1 MADSSDALQ
10 IKAIEDAL
18 KNHETFFPEPCQNK
32 RYDVLNEGRRV
43 TENHHRTQDTGTV
56 AGNVSNTQTTIQKQ
70 RIHAIVLSLFIGA
83 ALMGLKFLTYRLTFS
98 SAVLSDALE
107 SIINVAASAFAMVS
121 VWMSAKPPDLEH
133 PYGHGKIEYFSAGFE
148 GALIIIAAAGIFWT
162 GIRRLITPHE
172 LPHIEEGLVI
182 LCGASAVNLLLGIYV
197 LRIGRRTDSVTLIA
211 DGKHIL
217 TDVYTSVGV
226 LVGLALVYITGWL
239 RLDGLVACLVGIN
252 IVVTGSHLVRQSF
265 SRLMDASDVQLL
277 DRIAA
282 ILETHRRPEWIDIHK
297 MRAWRAGNL
306 IHIDLH
312 LVLPRDLSMEI
323 AHREAGDIETLL
335 TAEFEGNA
343 SVLIHMDP
351 CDPQQCPVCK
361 QRECNWRVRMQGRST
376 DWDRNHLVRLRSGR
390 GESE

>member
-1 MADSSDALQ
+1 MS
-10 IKAIEDAL
+10 
-18 KNHETFFPEPCQNK
+18 
-32 RYDVLNEGRRV
+32 NEGNRV
-43 TENHHRTQDTGTV
+43 TGKHLLTNGAETV
-56 AGNVSNTQTTIQKQ
+56 AGNHGNTQATHQKQ
-70 RIHAIVLSLFIGA
+70 RIHAIVLSLLVGT
-83 ALMGLKFLTYRLTFS
+83 ALMGLKFLTYQLTCS

-121 VWMSAKPPDLEH
+121 VWMSAKPPDPEH

-162 GIRRLITPHE
+162 GIEHLRTPRE
-172 LPHIEEGLVI
+172 LPNIEEGLAI
-182 LCGASAVNLLLGIYV
+182 LCGASAVNLLLGLYV

-217 TDVYTSVGV
+217 TDVYTSAGV
-226 LVGLALVYITGWL
+226 LVGLALVYVTGWL

-252 IVVTGSHLVRQSF
+252 ILATGSRLVRQSF
-265 SRLMDASDVQLL
+265 SGLMDASDTQLL

-282 ILETHRRPEWIDIHK
+282 ILETHRKPEWIDIHK

-323 AHREAGDIETLL
+323 AHREAGNIEELL
-335 TAEFEGNA
+335 TGEFEGNA

-361 QRECNWRVRMQGRST
+361 QRECNWRIRVQGRSAN
-376 DWDRNHLVRLRSGR
+376 WDRDHLVRSQSLR

>member
-1 MADSSDALQ
+1 M
-10 IKAIEDAL
+10 
-18 KNHETFFPEPCQNK
+18 
-32 RYDVLNEGRRV
+32 
-43 TENHHRTQDTGTV
+43 TEKLHRTKGTGT
-56 AGNVSNTQTTIQKQ
+56 AAADLRNTQAAFQKQ
-70 RIHAIVLSLFIGA
+70 RIHAIVLSLLIGT
-83 ALMGLKFLTYRLTFS
+83 ALMGLKFLTYRLTNS

-121 VWMSAKPPDLEH
+121 VWMSAKPPDPEH

-148 GALIIIAAAGIFWT
+148 GALIIFAAAGIFWA
-162 GIRRLITPHE
+162 GIQHLISPRE
-172 LPHIEEGLVI
+172 LPHIEEGLAI
-182 LCGASAVNLLLGIYV
+182 LCGASAVNLLLGLYV
-197 LRIGRRTDSVTLIA
+197 LRVGRRTDSVTLIA

-217 TDVYTSVGV
+217 TDVYTSAGV
-226 LVGLALVYITGWL
+226 LVGLAMVYVTGWL

-252 IVVTGSHLVRQSF
+252 ILATGSRLVRQSF
-265 SRLMDASDVQLL
+265 SRLMDASDAQLL

-282 ILETHRRPEWIDIHK
+282 ILETHRKPEWIDIHK

-312 LVLPRDLSMEI
+312 LVLPRDLSMET
-323 AHREAGDIETLL
+323 AHREAGNIEELL
-335 TAEFEGNA
+335 SGEFEGNA

-361 QRECNWRVRMQGRST
+361 QRECNWRIHMQHQSA
-376 DWDRNHLVRLRSGR
+376 DWDRNHLVRSRSGH